1 MSIAPAS
8 EGECIVLYCKFNRSN
23 KAEFNMPIGNLVN
36 GLLIIVGSVIGI
48 VLKDKFPDKI
58 KLMIFQMLG
67 ISTLIIGIQMTFQ
80 VKDIVIVIFSLIIGG
95 IIGELI
101 DIELRFERLV
111 DRIKNRLKLS
121 SHSFTEGF
129 VNASLVY
136 CVGSMAIIG
145 SLNEGLRNDHSVLLT
160 KAILDGALSIVFAA
174 TYGIGV
180 LFSFISVLL
189 YQGSIT
195 YFARLSES
203 FFTPLLIAQLTA
215 TGGAMVACI
224 GINLLEIK
232 KIKVANVLPSMV
244 VVIILTIV
252 FVK

>member
-1 MSIAPAS
+1 
-8 EGECIVLYCKFNRSN
+8 
-23 KAEFNMPIGNLVN
+23 MPIGNLVN
-36 GLLIIVGSVIGI
+36 GLLIIIGSGIGI
-48 VLKDKFPDKI
+48 FLKDKFPDKI

-95 IIGELI
+95 VIGELI
-101 DIELRFERLV
+101 DIELHFEKLV
-111 DRIKNRLKLS
+111 EKLKNKLRIS

-145 SLNEGLRNDHSVLLT
+145 SLDEGLRNDHTVLLT

-180 LFSFISVLL
+180 MFSFISVML
-189 YQGSIT
+189 YQGTIT
-195 YFARLSES
+195 YCAQLSES
-203 FFTPLLIAQLTA
+203 FFSEVIICQLTA

-232 KIKVANVLPSMV
+232 KIKVANVLPSMIV
-244 VVIILTIV
+244 VVLLTV
-252 FVK
+252 LFF

>member
-1 MSIAPAS
+1 
-8 EGECIVLYCKFNRSN
+8 
-23 KAEFNMPIGNLVN
+23 MPVGNIVN
-36 GLLIIVGSVIGI
+36 GVLIIVGSVVGLI
-48 VLKDKFPDKI
+48 LKDRFPDKV

-95 IIGELI
+95 IIGEVI
-101 DIELRFERLV
+101 DIERYFERLV
-111 DRIKNRLKLS
+111 DKIKNSLGVS

-129 VNASLVY
+129 VTASLVY

-145 SLNEGLRNDHSVLLT
+145 SLDEGLRNDHTVLLT
-160 KAILDGALSIVFAA
+160 KAVLDGALSIVFAA

-180 LFSFISVLL
+180 LFSFISVVL

-195 YFARLSES
+195 LFAKMSES

-232 KIKVANVLPSMV
+232 KIKVANVLPAMIV
-244 VVIILTIV
+244 VVILTLI